1 MPTDLRIVFDTN
13 VIVSALLIKDSVARQ
28 AFDRA
33 LELGKLIISQATVEE
48 VNGVLR
54 RPGFEKYLSEEERLE
69 FITALVREAV
79 LVEVIEKL
87 DVCRDPQDNKFL
99 EAAIAGRAHC
109 IVSGDKDLLVLH
121 PFREISIV
129 SPRAFLDYSLKE
141 PRQIHEKRG

>member
-1 MPTDLRIVFDTN
+1 MPTDLGIVFDTN

-54 RPGFEKYLSEEERLE
+54 RQGFEKYLSEDERLE
-69 FITALVREAV
+69 FLTALVREAV

-87 DVCRDPQDNKFL
+87 DVCRDPHD
-99 EAAIAGRAHC
+99 IC
-109 IVSGDKDLLVLH
+109 
-121 PFREISIV
+121 SIV
-129 SPRAFLDYSLKE
+129 WRETD
-141 PRQIHEKRG
+141 R